1 MDEVKRQGGN
11 GKRQALFTAQV
22 KGRGRAYFFDVR
34 EAQGGGRYLV
44 ISESRRTDSG
54 HERSR
59 VVVFPDQVGEFA
71 EALRQAAATLGTGNT
86 RGEPADG
93 SKRAAPS
100 RPPGR

>member
-1 MDEVKRQGGN
+1 MDEVKRQGDN

-22 KGRGRAYFFDVR
+22 KAPGRTYFFDVR

-59 VVVFPDQVGEFA
+59 VVVFPDQVGEFQQ
-71 EALRQAAATLGTGNT
+71 ALHRAVQALQGDGRPRTAK
-86 RGEPADG
+86 PA
-93 SKRAAPS
+93 
-100 RPPGR
+100 